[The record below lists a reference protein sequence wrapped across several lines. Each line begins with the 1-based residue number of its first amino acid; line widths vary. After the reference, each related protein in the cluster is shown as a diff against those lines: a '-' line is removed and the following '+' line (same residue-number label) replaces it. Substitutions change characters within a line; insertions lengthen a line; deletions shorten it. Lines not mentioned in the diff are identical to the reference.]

1 MIDFFLNGST
11 WELLWSL
18 WMCVL
23 RHDMCLNCCIRVHG
37 VLKAPIRPEKV
48 GTRKKH
54 VFHIP
59 HVVLDEIWGVNKIRK
74 LYLESYTV
82 KQLCTQLG
90 WFRFPKILK
99 FTWDNAF
106 SNNTWPVHWE
116 KAKTFKKIC
125 PRVVAG
131 PFSFITNSCIHQTH
145 VHQIKVPEKML
156 MLAWIL
162 HGKIHKKLVHWRIIF
177 SNWLLM
183 TWFHF
188 LVLEV
193 FFGGVQATKKTKSP
207 RKMGLMLFNIFFR
220 IFGACFQP
228 KIVHENFVFTLE

>member
-1 MIDFFLNGST
+1 MCYTHQSLRGLGLIFHI
-11 WELLWSL
+11 LLAAPCVRKYSVTVSL
-18 WMCVL
+18 KL
-23 RHDMCLNCCIRVHG
+23 FQTRKSRH
-37 VLKAPIRPEKV
+37 P
-48 GTRKKH
+48 KKH

-74 LYLESYTV
+74 LYLESYTD

-162 HGKIHKKLVHWRIIF
+162 HGKIRKKLVHWTIIF

-193 FFGGVQATKKTKSP
+193 FFGGGS
-207 RKMGLMLFNIFFR
+207 G
-220 IFGACFQP
+220 
-228 KIVHENFVFTLE
+228 H